1 MKRRMLSIAG
11 ATALVPLAQVVLP
24 MATANAHGYVSSP
37 PSRQAQC
44 VQNAA
49 LLKCG
54 AIQYEPQSVE
64 GAKGLRNCSASK
76 PEFAALDDD
85 TRPWTVTPVSTN
97 QAFTWTFTANHATA
111 GWEYYIGNTKVGSF
125 DGKNQPAPA
134 GVTHT
139 LDLSKFSGRQKLLA
153 VWNIG
158 DTPNAFYSC
167 VDIQIGTPTT
177 TSTTATTTTSSAPT
191 TTTTTNPS
199 TTNSTTTNPS
209 TSTTTKP
216 PTTTTAPAAN
226 AWAAGKKYAIGDK
239 VTYGGSTYRCLQAH
253 TALDPNWTPA
263 ATPALWAK
271 I

>member
-1 MKRRMLSIAG
+1 MNRRNLSIAG
-11 ATALVPLAQVVLP
+11 VAALAPLLQVALP
-24 MATANAHGYVSSP
+24 TATANAHGYVASP

-64 GAKGLRNCSASK
+64 GPKGLRSCSAAK

-85 TRPWTVTPVSTN
+85 TRPWTVTPVSKN
-97 QAFTWTFTANHATA
+97 QAFTWTFTANHATSN
-111 GWEYYIGNTKVGSF
+111 WEYYIGNTKVGSF

-139 LDLSKFSGRQKLLA
+139 LDLSKFTGRQKLLA
-153 VWNIG
+153 IWNIG

-177 TSTTATTTTSSAPT
+177 STTATTTTTTTTSSAPT
-191 TTTTTNPS
+191 STTTTNP
-199 TTNSTTTNPS
+199 TTTNP
-209 TSTTTKP
+209 TTTP
-216 PTTTTAPAAN
+216 SGN
-226 AWAAGKKYAIGDK
+226 AWAAGKKYAIGDT

-271 I
+271 V